1 MNCSNFKSK
10 CEIYVDCCKTYICCY
25 LCHDKTKH
33 NFNYRKELNHI
44 KCRQCNFI
52 CDKNNLSNECS
63 NCKIQFNKKFCDK
76 CLLWYNFDESFHCDS
91 CNYCILGNEKDYVH
105 CKECDICIY
114 HAKIKYHKCHLIK
127 QQNECYICLED
138 LYKKRHDNRI
148 FRCGHTIH
156 RECFDKIEKDSI
168 KNNTLIKCG
177 LCRELVY

>member
-1 MNCSNFKSK
+1 MI
-10 CEIYVDCCKTYICCY
+10 EYI
-25 LCHDKTKH
+25 
-33 NFNYRKELNHI
+33 
-44 KCRQCNFI
+44 
-52 CDKNNLSNECS
+52 
-63 NCKIQFNKKFCDK
+63 
-76 CLLWYNFDESFHCDS
+76 YNFDESFHCDS